1 MIEFKMPSLGADMEQ
16 GTLVEWLKKP
26 GDVIHKGDVL
36 AVVETQKGA
45 IEIEVFSDGVLSDC
59 RASPGDHVPVGE
71 VIAILDSDKSSVM
84 PTVKPSIS
92 PVPSHKPATAQ
103 RLPGKPKITPAAR
116 RLAQQ
121 LGLDVRNIDADSSGV
136 VGLRQVQASSTEA
149 SPAESGRAGIDF
161 KEMRK
166 AIAAAMARSKRE
178 IPHYYVS
185 SDIDVTALMDWLA
198 QENASR
204 SVADRLLYAVPLF
217 RILARTL
224 VDMPELNGHYEQDT
238 FSPAQ
243 TVNAGIAIAMRG
255 GGLVAPSIH
264 DVAGK
269 SIDELRISLTDLVGR
284 VRSGRLRSSELS
296 NASVTFSNLG
306 ERTADTLMPIIY
318 PPQVAI
324 IGCGQIGS
332 RPWVKDGEVHVRQ
345 IMSVTVAGDHRVS
358 DGRSAARF
366 LSRLEQRLTAPE
378 DS

>member
-16 GTLVEWLKKP
+16 GTLVEWLKQP
-26 GDVIHKGDVL
+26 GDIIHRGDVL

-45 IEIEVFSDGVLSDC
+45 IEIEVFNDGILRDC
-59 RASPGDHVPVGE
+59 RASPGERVPVGQ
-71 VIAILDSDKSSVM
+71 VIAILDSDDTSVM
-84 PTVKPSIS
+84 PTVKPSFS
-92 PVPSHKPATAQ
+92 AVPSYTPT
-103 RLPGKPKITPAAR
+103 LGKPLSSKLKVTPAAR

-121 LGLDVRNIDADSSGV
+121 IGLDVRNVAPDSTGV
-136 VGLRQVQASSTEA
+136 VGLRQVQASSTGT
-149 SPAESGRAGIDF
+149 SPPEVRTAGIDF
-161 KEMRK
+161 KAMRA

-217 RILARTL
+217 RILAHTL
-224 VDMPELNGHYEQDT
+224 METPELNGHYEQSE

-243 TVNAGIAIAMRG
+243 TVNAGIAVAMRG
-255 GGLVAPSIH
+255 GGLVAPSIQ
-264 DVAGK
+264 DVAGM
-269 SIDELRISLTDLVGR
+269 SVDELRKSLTDLVGR

-296 NASVTFSNLG
+296 NATVTFSNLG

-324 IGCGQIGS
+324 IGCGQIVR
-332 RPWVKDGEVHVRQ
+332 RPWVKEGEVHIRQ

-366 LSRLEQRLTAPE
+366 LSRLEQRLITLE

>member
-16 GTLVEWLKKP
+16 GTLVEWLKQP
-26 GDVIHKGDVL
+26 GDVIRKGDVL

-45 IEIEVFSDGVLSDC
+45 IEIEVFNDGVLRDC

-71 VIAILDSDKSSVM
+71 VIAILDSDKTSVM
-84 PTVKPSIS
+84 P
-92 PVPSHKPATAQ
+92 PVEPPFSAAPSHKSAVAE
-103 RLPGKPKITPAAR
+103 RLSGKPKITPAAR

-121 LGLDVRNIDADSSGV
+121 LGLDVSNIAADSTGV
-136 VGLRQVQASSTEA
+136 VGLKQVQASSTRTSA
-149 SPAESGRAGIDF
+149 SEVRTSGIDF

-185 SDIDVTALMDWLA
+185 SDIDVTALMDWLV

-204 SVADRLLYAVPLF
+204 AVADRLLYAVPLF
-217 RILARTL
+217 RILALTL
-224 VDMPELNGHYEQDT
+224 METPELNGHYEEGT
-238 FSPAQ
+238 FLPAQ
-243 TVNAGIAIAMRG
+243 TVNAGIAVAMRG
-255 GGLVAPSIH
+255 GGLVAPSIR

-296 NASVTFSNLG
+296 DATVTFSNLG
-306 ERTADTLMPIIY
+306 ERTADTLLPIIY

-324 IGCGQIGS
+324 VGCGQIVS
-332 RPWVKDGEVHVRQ
+332 RPWVKDGEMQIRQ

-366 LSRLEQRLTAPE
+366 LSRLEQRLIAPE

>member
-16 GTLVEWLKKP
+16 GTLVEWLKQP

-45 IEIEVFSDGVLSDC
+45 IEIEVFSNGVLRDY

-71 VIAILDSDKSSVM
+71 VIAILDSGKTSVM
-84 PTVKPSIS
+84 PAVKPSFS
-92 PVPSHKPATAQ
+92 PVPSHKPATAE

-121 LGLDVRNIDADSSGV
+121 LGLDVSNIAADGSGV
-136 VGLRQVQASSTEA
+136 VGLRQVQAVSPET
-149 SPAESGRAGIDF
+149 SPAEGGRAGIDF
-161 KEMRK
+161 REMRK

-204 SVADRLLYAVPLF
+204 PVADRLLYAVPLF

-224 VDMPELNGHYEQDT
+224 VDTPELNGHYEQDT

-255 GGLVAPSIH
+255 GGLVAPSIR

-269 SIDELRISLTDLVGR
+269 SIDDLRISLTDLVGR

-296 NASVTFSNLG
+296 NATVTFSNLG

-324 IGCGQIGS
+324 IGCGQIVS

-378 DS
+378 DL

>member
-1 MIEFKMPSLGADMEQ
+1 MEA
-16 GTLVEWLKKP
+16 GTLVEWLKQP
-26 GDVIHKGDVL
+26 GDVIHRGDVL

-45 IEIEVFSDGVLSDC
+45 IEVEVFSDGVLRDC
-59 RASPGDHVPVGE
+59 RASPGDHVPVGD
-71 VIAILDSDKSSVM
+71 VIAILDSDKASVM
-84 PTVKPSIS
+84 PAVKPSFS
-92 PVPSHKPATAQ
+92 PVPSHKPATAEQ
-103 RLPGKPKITPAAR
+103 LPGKPKITPAAR

-121 LGLDVRNIDADSSGV
+121 LGLDVSNIAADSSGV
-136 VGLRQVQASSTEA
+136 VGLRQVQASSPET
-149 SPAESGRAGIDF
+149 SPAEGGRAGIDF

-166 AIAAAMARSKRE
+166 AIAAAMARSNRE

-185 SDIDVTALMDWLA
+185 SDIDVTALVDWLA

-224 VDMPELNGHYEQDT
+224 EDMPELNGHYEQDT

-296 NASVTFSNLG
+296 DATVTFSNLG

-324 IGCGQIGS
+324 IGCGQIVS

-345 IMSVTVAGDHRVS
+345 IMSITVAGDHRVS

>member
-16 GTLVEWLKKP
+16 GTLVEWLKQP
-26 GDVIHKGDVL
+26 GDVIHRGDVL

-45 IEIEVFSDGVLSDC
+45 IEIEVFNDGILRDC
-59 RASPGDHVPVGE
+59 LTSPGERVPVGE
-71 VIAILDSDKSSVM
+71 VIAILDSDGTSIM
-84 PTVKPSIS
+84 PTVKPSFS
-92 PVPSHKPATAQ
+92 AVPSHTPASVE
-103 RLPGKPKITPAAR
+103 RLPVKSKITPAAR

-121 LGLDVRNIDADSSGV
+121 LGLDVSNIAPDSSGV
-136 VGLRQVQASSTEA
+136 VGLRQVQASSTET
-149 SPAESGRAGIDF
+149 SQAEGGRAGIDF

-185 SDIDVTALMDWLA
+185 SDIDVTALMDWLV

-204 SVADRLLYAVPLF
+204 SVGDRLLYAVPLF
-217 RILARTL
+217 RILARALMET
-224 VDMPELNGHYEQDT
+224 PELNGHYEQGT
-238 FSPAQ
+238 FSSAP

-255 GGLVAPSIH
+255 GGLVAPSIQ

-269 SIDELRISLTDLVGR
+269 SIDELRNSLTDLVGR

-296 NASVTFSNLG
+296 DATVTFSNLG
-306 ERTADTLMPIIY
+306 EHTADTLMPIIY

-324 IGCGQIGS
+324 IGCGQIVR

-345 IMSVTVAGDHRVS
+345 IMSITVAGDHRVS

-366 LSRLEQRLTAPE
+366 LSRLEQRLITLE

>member
-16 GTLVEWLKKP
+16 GTLVEWLKQP
-26 GDVIHKGDVL
+26 GDVIHRGDVL

-45 IEIEVFSDGVLSDC
+45 IEIEVFNDGVLRDC
-59 RASPGDHVPVGE
+59 LASPGERVPVGE
-71 VIAILDSDKSSVM
+71 VIAILDSDDTSIM
-84 PTVKPSIS
+84 PTVKPSFS
-92 PVPSHKPATAQ
+92 AVPSHTPASVE
-103 RLPGKPKITPAAR
+103 RPPVKPKITPAAR
-116 RLAQQ
+116 KLAQQ
-121 LGLDVRNIDADSSGV
+121 LGLDVSNIAADSSGV
-136 VGLRQVQASSTEA
+136 VGLRQVQASSTGTFTSEVRT
-149 SPAESGRAGIDF
+149 SGIDF

-185 SDIDVTALMDWLA
+185 SNLDVTALMDWLA
-198 QENASR
+198 QENATR

-224 VDMPELNGHYEQDT
+224 METPELNGHYEQGT

-243 TVNAGIAIAMRG
+243 TVNAGIAVAMRG
-255 GGLVAPSIH
+255 GGLVAPSIQ

-269 SIDELRISLTDLVGR
+269 SIDELRKSLTDLVGR

-296 NASVTFSNLG
+296 NATVTFSNLG

-324 IGCGQIGS
+324 IGCGQIVR
-332 RPWVKDGEVHVRQ
+332 RPWVKEEEVQVRQ

-366 LSRLEQRLTAPE
+366 LSRLEQRLFTPE